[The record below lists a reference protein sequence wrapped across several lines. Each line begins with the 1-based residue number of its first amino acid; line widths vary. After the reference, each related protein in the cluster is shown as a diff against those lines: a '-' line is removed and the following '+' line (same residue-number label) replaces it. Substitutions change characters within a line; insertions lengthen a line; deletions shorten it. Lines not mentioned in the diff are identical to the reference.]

1 MTRRSAIA
9 LVLVGLALIV
19 GLAACGDDD
28 SSAGEGATTEATTTE
43 ATTTEGTTTSE
54 DTTTSGDTTTGD
66 DDDSEA
72 ASLEGETGPGFEI
85 KLRQDGDDV
94 QALEAGTYT
103 LSVEDQSEMHNFRL
117 IGPGVNEEVTDVPFV
132 GERSVTVT
140 LQAGTYTFQCDPHAE
155 QMKGTFS
162 VS

>member
-1 MTRRSAIA
+1 MTRRSAVA
-9 LVLVGLALIV
+9 LVLIGLALIV

-28 SSAGEGATTEATTTE
+28 SAAGEGATTE

-54 DTTTSGDTTTGD
+54 DTTTSDGTTTDD
-66 DDDSEA
+66 DDDSAA

-85 KLRQDGDDV
+85 KLRQDGDEV
-94 QALEAGTYT
+94 QTLEAGTYT
-103 LSVEDQSEMHNFRL
+103 LSVEDQSEMHNFHL
-117 IGPGVNEEVTDVPFV
+117 IGPGVDEEVTDVPFV

-155 QMKGTFS
+155 QMKGTFT